1 MKETK
6 EKIVKTNLKTL
17 LKRYIRSDALKNLEN
32 GYHQETV
39 RKINVNDI
47 EDSKYLKKVVFNE
60 EKLDEYKDIMKN
72 NLYSPI
78 LVRPKDKK
86 YEIIHGRKLY
96 FAALRAGID
105 TIDCLVKNFSDEETL
120 LVMAIYTRGLK
131 GNHVVEEAYLC
142 KWLTDEFHYKN
153 KDLSLLFKQ
162 SPSQISNIMKLSEL
176 DSKILKLVSKGEI
189 SYGHAKAF
197 SRLSEDQINYIV
209 NEILNQHLSVRETE
223 RLVNSISNQKQ
234 INNNLIITKQSIT
247 LKFESK
253 ENKDIALKRIEK
265 YIRRGKI
272 KF

>member
-1 MKETK
+1 MKEAK

-32 GYHQETV
+32 GYLQETV

-47 EDSKYLKKVVFNE
+47 EDSKYLKKVVFNV

-78 LVRPKDKK
+78 LVRPKENK

-96 FAALRAGID
+96 FAALHAGID

-120 LVMAIYTRGLK
+120 LVMSIYTRGLK

-142 KWLTDEFHYKN
+142 KWLSDDFNYKN

-162 SPSQISNIMKLSEL
+162 SPSQISNIMQLSEL
-176 DSKILKLVSKGEI
+176 DHKVLKLISKGEI

-197 SRLSEDQINYIV
+197 SRLPEEQITYIV
-209 NEILNQHLSVRETE
+209 DEILSKHLSVRETE
-223 RLVNSISNQKQ
+223 RLVNSISKQKKM
-234 INNNLIITKQSIT
+234 NNNLIVTKQSII
-247 LKFESK
+247 LKFDSK